1 MNTPYYK
8 TASAGGL
15 RPFAYAALRRCGTE
29 CLASFEASY
38 TNHKKMNIPYY

>member
-1 MNTPYYK
+1 MNIPYYK

-15 RPFAYAALRRCGTE
+15 RPFAYAALRRCRTE
-29 CLASFEASY
+29 GHACFEASY